1 MDRRAKL
8 TKSGA
13 AASSLPTC
21 NYYEQMLFLVEG
33 GVGNA
38 QTESN
43 IEYLVTET
51 RNVSENGIEEPM
63 TPNDNAEVVIATP
76 ATKKQKISNERI
88 ASEKEAFS
96 STPKAKKQKM
106 PNQKIGNDVETE
118 ILKHIESVND
128 ALKEN
133 PSEKDRDE
141 VVLFCDGLVPQL
153 RSLPTRKFRRLK
165 LDIERL
171 VFDTIYDE

>member
-43 IEYLVTET
+43 IENLVTE
-51 RNVSENGIEEPM
+51 NQNISENGIEEPM
-63 TPNDNAEVVIATP
+63 RPNDNAEVFIGTP
-76 ATKKQKISNERI
+76 TTKKQKLSNERI
-88 ASEKEAFS
+88 GNEKEAFS
-96 STPKAKKQKM
+96 TTPTTKKQKTS
-106 PNQKIGNDVETE
+106 NQKIGNDVETE

-128 ALKEN
+128 ALKET

-141 VVLFCDGLVPQL
+141 VVLFCEGLVPQL
-153 RSLPTRKFRRLK
+153 RSLPIKKFRRLK
-165 LDIERL
+165 IDIERL

>member
-21 NYYEQMLFLVEG
+21 NYYEQILFLVEG

-51 RNVSENGIEEPM
+51 QNVSENGIEEPM

-96 STPKAKKQKM
+96 STPKAKKRKM
-106 PNQKIGNDVETE
+106 PN
-118 ILKHIESVND
+118 
-128 ALKEN
+128 
-133 PSEKDRDE
+133 
-141 VVLFCDGLVPQL
+141 
-153 RSLPTRKFRRLK
+153 
-165 LDIERL
+165 
-171 VFDTIYDE
+171 